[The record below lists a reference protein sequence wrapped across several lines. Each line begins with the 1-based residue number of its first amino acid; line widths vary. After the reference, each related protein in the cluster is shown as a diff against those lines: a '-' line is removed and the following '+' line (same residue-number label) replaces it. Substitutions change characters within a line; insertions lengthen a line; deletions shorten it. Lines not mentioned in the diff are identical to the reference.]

1 MPLPPVI
8 QEFSANATA
17 YLAVV
22 DEMIARTDQLAG
34 VIDRVNVATARMSGS
49 ADTLAAADARVD
61 EAATAANE
69 AIARQGELIQGLV
82 ASSDELV
89 GAVDEATAAIDREN
103 VSLDATTASAAK
115 ADASTTAAGG
125 HGKVAFLA
133 VAAAVAYSV
142 VKAAKFQEEMTRL
155 QTAAGLTGAN
165 MQSLSARVL
174 QLGDKTGYTGTQLA
188 EALYHPISAG
198 LNLATS
204 LRLVASAAELAQ
216 IHGASLEDTTYAL
229 SSIMKAYN
237 QSAGDAGKTSA
248 LLNAIVGQGDMRFQ
262 DFVQSVQSWAP
273 AGASMGISIHSMGA
287 ALAYLTDRG
296 NSAETAA
303 TRLSMGLSMV
313 TSPSK
318 EASTFLGAL
327 GLEAGSVTLKSK
339 SLADVM
345 NHYGVTTSKV
355 AADLKKPDGI
365 FVALTQVKGAFTH
378 AGLSA
383 SQANAVMAK
392 IFGGGRSD
400 KAILSL
406 MQNLDGV
413 RTKYE
418 SIGKAAGGFGSSWA
432 KTQKTVSFEFHQV
445 IASVQ
450 NLAISFGSVLLPAVQ
465 KILGVLG
472 KVFAFMQHNQ
482 ALSVMAGGI
491 LAIAAAVKLMS
502 GAEALIGGVSAAIGT
517 IGAAADTAVP
527 EVTALDVALDANVI
541 ALVLVA
547 VLALAAGLYELYK
560 HCKIVRVAV
569 ADVASFF
576 KSAWTAAMHAAGAVV
591 HWFVSGPLA
600 FIRQELAAF
609 SAFWK
614 QNGQEIDKIVKA
626 FWALISG
633 VFKTEWDMISGI
645 FKAEFAVFT
654 GLWKAGWAIISGL
667 VKMAWTLI
675 AETIRTGVGFFM
687 NIIGAFLQLL
697 QGHWKNAW
705 NDLKKATSTL
715 LSGLGSMIKTVL
727 SGFVSIVFTAGK
739 DLIAGFVNGIKSMFG
754 SVMKVASDLAGTV
767 TSTLKSALKIFSP
780 SKVMAEIGQYAGLG
794 LVQGLE
800 GTKSQVSAA
809 SSKIAGLVRSAFTA
823 GLIGAGTFTSLT
835 DYITRD
841 NARLQGLATRRASI
855 LSEITAAK
863 KYAATTA
870 SNTESWAGLSNVPA
884 VSGAANG
891 GALYSG
897 DMLSG
902 LQSSLSQ
909 IRQFEAALRKL
920 TKLGLDKNLL
930 DQIIQMGPEQGLQVA
945 NALLE
950 GPVSVI
956 RQMNKT
962 ETAIT
967 SASTALGKSA
977 ATDMYDSGK
986 QAGKGFLSGLE
997 GQQKNIEK
1005 MMETIARSMVT
1016 TLKREL
1022 GISSPS
1028 KVGIYHGEMF
1038 GEGLAV
1044 GLDNKAGRVT
1054 ASARKIT
1061 TSLTG
1066 MQHGGAAGGDPGGD
1080 PGKTQIG
1087 PINVHVTGFVGSN
1100 RELADE
1106 IWKSVQ
1112 EQALRYNKRNGG
1124 GNNGLSLASGRF
1136 G

>member
-1 MPLPPVI
+1 VPLPPVT
-8 QEFSANATA
+8 QVYTADAAA
-17 YLAVV
+17 YLATL
-22 DEMIARTDQLAG
+22 DEMIAATDRLAG
-34 VIDRVNVATARMSGS
+34 TIDRVNLATARMSGS
-49 ADTLAAADARVD
+49 ADEVAAADARID

-69 AIARQGELIQGLV
+69 AIARQGELMQGLV

-89 GAVDEATAAIDREN
+89 AAVDEATAAIDREN
-103 VSLDATTASAAK
+103 VALDATSASAAK
-115 ADASTTAAGG
+115 ADESAAAAGG

-133 VAAAVAYSV
+133 LAAAVGYSV
-142 VKAAKFQEEMTRL
+142 VQAAKFQEEMTRL
-155 QTAAGLTGAN
+155 QTAAGLTNVN
-165 MQSLSARVL
+165 MKSLSSQVL

-204 LRLVASAAELAQ
+204 LKLVANAAELAQ

-237 QSAGDAGKTSA
+237 QSAGDAGKTSS

-273 AGASMGISIHSMGA
+273 TGASMGISIHSMGA

-303 TRLSMGLSMV
+303 TRLTMGLSMV

-365 FVALTQVKGAFTH
+365 FVALTQVKGAFEH

-418 SIGKAAGGFGSSWA
+418 SIGKASDSFGSSWA
-432 KTQKTVSFEFHQV
+432 KTQKTVSFEFHQTV
-445 IASVQ
+445 ASVQ
-450 NLAISFGSVLLPAVQ
+450 NLAISFGSVLLPAVEKCLSGLEKAMQFLQ
-465 KILGVLG
+465 KNPALAAFAGALIAVGV
-472 KVFAFMQHNQ
+472 AFK
-482 ALSVMAGGI
+482 
-491 LAIAAAVKLMS
+491 LAA
-502 GAEALIGGVSAAIGT
+502 GAEALFDAAS
-517 IGAAADTAVP
+517 
-527 EVTALDVALDANVI
+527 DANSVM
-541 ALVLVA
+541 LVLLA
-547 VLALAAGLYELYK
+547 VIALAAGLYELYK
-560 HCKIVRVAV
+560 HCKAVRDAV
-569 ADVASFF
+569 ADVVSFF
-576 KSAWTAAMHAAGAVV
+576 KSAWTSTLHAAGAVIN
-591 HWFVSGPLA
+591 WFVSGPLA
-600 FIRQELAAF
+600 FIKQELSAF
-609 SAFWK
+609 SKFWK
-614 QNGQEIDKIVKA
+614 QNGQEIDKIVRA
-626 FWALISG
+626 FWTLIAGVFKTYWDMISG
-633 VFKTEWDMISGI
+633 VFKAAFD
-645 FKAEFAVFT
+645 VFI
-654 GLWKAGWAIISGL
+654 GLWRAGWAIISGL
-667 VKMAWTLI
+667 VKMAWNLI
-675 AETIRTGVGFFM
+675 AETIKTGVQFFLD
-687 NIIGAFLQLL
+687 IIGAFLQLL

-705 NDLKKATSTL
+705 NDLKNATSTL
-715 LSGLGSMIKTVL
+715 LTGLGSMIKTVL
-727 SGFVSIVFTAGK
+727 GGFVSIVFNAGK
-739 DLIAGFVNGIKSMFG
+739 DLISGFVNGIKSMFG
-754 SVMKVASDLAGTV
+754 SVMSVVSDLANTV

-780 SKVMAEIGQYAGLG
+780 SKVMVEIGQYIGDG

-800 GTKSQVSAA
+800 GTKAQVKAA
-809 SSKIAGLVRSAFTA
+809 SDKIATLVRDAFSAK
-823 GLIGAGTFTSLT
+823 LIGAGTYTSLT

-841 NARLQGLATRRASI
+841 NARLQTLASKRASI
-855 LSEITAAK
+855 LSEIATAK
-863 KYAATTA
+863 KYAATTTT
-870 SNTESWAGLSNVPA
+870 NTESWAGLSNLTA
-884 VSGAANG
+884 VSNASNG

-902 LQSSLSQ
+902 LQANLSQ
-909 IRQFEAALRKL
+909 IRQFESALKKL

-930 DQIIQMGPEQGLQVA
+930 NQIIQMGPAQGLQVA

-956 RQMNKT
+956 KQMDQT
-962 ETAIT
+962 QTAIN
-967 SASTALGKSA
+967 SASSWLGKTA
-977 ATDMYDSGK
+977 ADEMYDSGK

-997 GQQKNIEK
+997 GQQKAIEK
-1005 MMETIARSMVT
+1005 LMKKIADSMVST
-1016 TLKREL
+1016 IRKEL

-1028 KVGIYHGEMF
+1028 KVARYHGQMWS
-1038 GEGLAV
+1038 EGLAL
-1044 GLDNKAGRVT
+1044 GIEDGGDRIA
-1054 ASARKIT
+1054 ASAKKT
-1061 TSLTG
+1061 TSALTG
-1066 MQHGGAAGGDPGGD
+1066 GIRGGASGAGGAAVVNNYFQPRLELNGVIATD
-1080 PGKTQIG
+1080 K
-1087 PINVHVTGFVGSN
+1087 
-1100 RELADE
+1100 REL
-1106 IWKSVQ
+1106 
-1112 EQALRYNKRNGG
+1112 QAMLWPLLQQAALQFNKRNGG
-1124 GNNGLSLASGRF
+1124 TNNGLSLASGRF